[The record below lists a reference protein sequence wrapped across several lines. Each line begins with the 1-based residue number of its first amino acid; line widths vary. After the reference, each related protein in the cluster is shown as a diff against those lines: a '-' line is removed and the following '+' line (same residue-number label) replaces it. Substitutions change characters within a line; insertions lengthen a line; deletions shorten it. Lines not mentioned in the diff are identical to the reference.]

1 MPIERVGHVV
11 IKMRDLEKAK
21 EFYQG
26 VLGMEIGAELEFG
39 IFFRFGSYHHDIAV
53 FKTSP
58 DAELPK
64 RDQVGLVH
72 IALVADSLQ
81 TVKAMYER
89 CKAMG
94 VPIVGA
100 TDHTMTKSLYINDP
114 EGNTIEI
121 YCEVP
126 EYDWRANGMG
136 GLNRPLDLE
145 AVPVE
150 A

>member
-1 MPIERVGHVV
+1 MGIERVGHVV

-21 EFYQG
+21 QFYHG
-26 VLGMEIGAELEFG
+26 VLGMEIGAERDFG
-39 IFFRFGSYHHDIAV
+39 IFFRFNNYHHDIAV

-64 RDQVGLVH
+64 DDQVGLVH
-72 IALVADSLQ
+72 VALVADSLQ

-89 CKAMG
+89 CKELG

-100 TDHTMTKSLYINDP
+100 TDHTMTKSLYIKDP

-126 EYDWRANGMG
+126 EYDWRTNGMG
-136 GLNRPLDLE
+136 GLNSRLDLE
-145 AVPVE
+145 AVPAQV
-150 A
+150 